1 MTLKEKINEEIKSA
15 MKSGDKVR
23 LETIRSIRAL
33 ILEFE
38 KSGANKELTP
48 DEEIKLLNAAA
59 KKRKDAIEIYEK
71 AGKIEQA
78 EKEKS
83 ELAIIQEFLPKPLT
97 EDEIREIVKRI
108 VAETGAQ
115 TKKDFGKV
123 MPLAMK
129 EISGRADGKLV
140 KTIIEEFLQ

>member
-15 MKSGDKVR
+15 MKSVDKIR

-71 AGKIEQA
+71 AGKTEQA
-78 EKEKS
+78 EKEKA

-97 EDEIREIVKRI
+97 EDEIREIVKKI
-108 VAETGAQ
+108 IAETGAQ

-123 MPLAMK
+123 MPVAMN

-140 KTIIEEFLQ
+140 KTIIEEYLQ